1 MKKNSNESTPKL
13 CDDDKDTLNDIE
25 WDNIFK
31 RHEKIRKE
39 VDYYQDILSTEECV
53 EEALKKVK

>member
-1 MKKNSNESTPKL
+1 MNNNGKKGTPKTVNV
-13 CDDDKDTLNDIE
+13 DKDTLNDIE